1 MIADRTMQQQQSTFP
16 SVNAP
21 SPSGSLAFQAI
32 PGTPTGEPP
41 RKKRG
46 RPSKEEFDKRVAEAA
61 QRGETYP
68 PPSRKRR
75 PPRPSMENIAND
87 PVSTPGTTES
97 AAAIEGEGSAGK
109 KKARKPK
116 VTAAVSEVPSN
127 VAERH
132 LVPEST
138 DTSRVFEATAS
149 PTDRMQGVLA
159 EPARSIIPETQASG
173 FPAGESLLAGMRE
186 HAARTEPETTQS
198 SSTLKHESAPR
209 SELGQDPAASNP
221 VTAMD

>member
-21 SPSGSLAFQAI
+21 SPSGSLAFQTV
-32 PGTPTGEPP
+32 PGTSTGEPP

-68 PPSRKRR
+68 PPSRKRK
-75 PPRPSMENIAND
+75 PPRPSMEGIAND
-87 PVSTPGTTES
+87 PVSTPGTNES
-97 AAAIEGEGSAGK
+97 AAAIEGEGSASK

-116 VTAAVSEVPSN
+116 ASLAMNEVLSN
-127 VAERH
+127 VAEGR

-138 DTSRVFEATAS
+138 DSKAFQATAS
-149 PTDRMQGVLA
+149 PADRMQGVMN
-159 EPARSIIPETQASG
+159 EPTRSTIPETQASG
-173 FPAGESLLAGMRE
+173 FPAGESLLEGMRE
-186 HAARTEPETTQS
+186 HAARAEPETTQS
-198 SSTLKHESAPR
+198 SSIPKHESAPR
-209 SELGQDPAASNP
+209 SESGQDPAASNP
-221 VTAMD
+221 VTATTD

>member
-1 MIADRTMQQQQSTFP
+1 MQQQQSTFP

-21 SPSGSLAFQAI
+21 SPSGSFAFPAV
-32 PGTPTGEPP
+32 PGTSTGEPP

-68 PPSRKRR
+68 PPRKRK
-75 PPRPSMENIAND
+75 PPRPSAESIVND
-87 PVSTPGTTES
+87 PVSLPGTNEPG
-97 AAAIEGEGSAGK
+97 AAIEGEGSAGK

-116 VTAAVSEVPSN
+116 AIPAVSEPPPN
-127 VAERH
+127 FAEGH
-132 LVPEST
+132 FEPEAT
-138 DTSRVFEATAS
+138 NTNRVLEATAS
-149 PTDRMQGVLA
+149 AADHMQILMGEPTRTT
-159 EPARSIIPETQASG
+159 IPETQASD
-173 FPAGESLLAGMRE
+173 FPAQGSLLEGMRE

-209 SELGQDPAASNP
+209 SDLGQDPAAPNP
-221 VTAMD
+221 ATAMD

>member
-21 SPSGSLAFQAI
+21 SPSGSFAFQAV
-32 PGTPTGEPP
+32 PGTSTGEPP

-68 PPSRKRR
+68 PPRKRK
-75 PPRPSMENIAND
+75 PPRPS
-87 PVSTPGTTES
+87 TES
-97 AAAIEGEGSAGK
+97 IVHDPLSLPGPDETGAAIEGEGSAGK

-116 VTAAVSEVPSN
+116 AIPTVSEPPPN
-127 VAERH
+127 VTEGH

-138 DTSRVFEATAS
+138 NTNRVLEATAS
-149 PTDRMQGVLA
+149 AADHMQIIMGEPT
-159 EPARSIIPETQASG
+159 RSTIPETQASD
-173 FPAGESLLAGMRE
+173 FPAREGLLAGMRE
-186 HAARTEPETTQS
+186 HAARSEAETVQS
-198 SSTLKHESAPR
+198 SSTLKHETAPR
-209 SELGQDPAASNP
+209 SELEQDPAAP
-221 VTAMD
+221 DPATAMD